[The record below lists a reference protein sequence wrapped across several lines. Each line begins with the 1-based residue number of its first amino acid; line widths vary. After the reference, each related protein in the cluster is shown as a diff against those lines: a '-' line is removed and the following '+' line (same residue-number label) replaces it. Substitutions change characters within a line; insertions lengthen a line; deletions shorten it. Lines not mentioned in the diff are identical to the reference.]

1 MPVVHVRRVRMGVRK
16 PVMLM
21 PVRVRFA
28 GRVVRSMLM
37 SVVFVVHMR
46 MHVRGQFVDM
56 FVLVTLGDVEPNSQ
70 SHECARRKQRKR
82 DIVAKREDG
91 NEGAHEWRSREIG
104 TGARGA
110 QIAKRTDIKREAHAV
125 SQEPHR
131 AGRKQDSAIRQV
143 RAVHVCEQQVD
154 RAGDQPLQHGNLQW
168 IGR

>member
-91 NEGAHEWRSREIG
+91 NEGAHEWRDREVG

-110 QIAKRTDIKREAHAV
+110 QIAKRANIKRQAQAV
-125 SQEPHR
+125 SNEPGNERQEQSKGPR
-131 AGRKQDSAIRQV
+131 DRGTGAKSDQDVCRSRRQ
-143 RAVHVCEQQVD
+143 ALQF
-154 RAGDQPLQHGNLQW
+154 GDL
-168 IGR
+168 